1 MATLA
6 FAGLTSPPFSTS
18 RRSPSL
24 LLPITCSSTEPN
36 QNADDSEPKTPSL
49 APSSSSDL
57 TYKLYAGLGGV
68 GFLETTY
75 LTYLKLTNSTAF
87 CPTGGG
93 GGGGGSCGDIL
104 SSDYAVVFGVPLP
117 LFGMVAY
124 GLVATLGVQLLT
136 AKKLPFGISESN
148 ARLVLLG
155 TTTSMAAASAC
166 FLYILSTKFSGA
178 SCSYCLLSAL
188 LSFTLFFTA
197 LKDFGLEKLQKEVG
211 LLFCIA
217 SLVVVTLNR
226 SYSALPPVPSSPS
239 EIDLP
244 YFSTEITTP
253 SSPFAIALAKHLSA
267 IGAKMYGAFWC
278 SHCVEQKQMFG
289 SEAAKLLNYVECFP
303 GGFRKGTIMQKEC
316 FDVGIEGFPTWVI
329 NGQKIIEKERRR
341 KMHTQ
346 ISDSE
351 QQELIEKLDIFKI
364 KGRDK
369 RGRTVLR
376 IMGKFFPARIV
387 SVDAL
392 RKYLEERIFPEIEK
406 KPFAVLYVHTGA
418 QRCENFPGI
427 SAVRSIYDAVPI
439 SVRQNLEAVYIL
451 HPGLQARLFLA
462 TFGRF
467 FFTGGVYGKLRYV
480 SRLDYLWEH
489 VRRNEIEVPDFVYD
503 HDEDLE
509 HRPMMDYGLESDHP
523 RVYDAPAV
531 DSPVSTYS
539 MRCIS

>member
-18 RRSPSL
+18 RRSPLTHGRFQIPFLHKTLKWGQRSL

-36 QNADDSEPKTPSL
+36 QNADDSEPKTASL

-75 LTYLKLTNSTAF
+75 LTYLKLTNSAAF
-87 CPTGGG
+87 CPTGG

-329 NGQKIIEKERRR
+329 NGQVLSGEKEL
-341 KMHTQ
+341 M
-346 ISDSE
+346 E
-351 QQELIEKLDIFKI
+351 LAQESGF
-364 KGRDK
+364 
-369 RGRTVLR
+369 
-376 IMGKFFPARIV
+376 
-387 SVDAL
+387 
-392 RKYLEERIFPEIEK
+392 
-406 KPFAVLYVHTGA
+406 
-418 QRCENFPGI
+418 
-427 SAVRSIYDAVPI
+427 
-439 SVRQNLEAVYIL
+439 
-451 HPGLQARLFLA
+451 
-462 TFGRF
+462 
-467 FFTGGVYGKLRYV
+467 
-480 SRLDYLWEH
+480 
-489 VRRNEIEVPDFVYD
+489 
-503 HDEDLE
+503 DLKE
-509 HRPMMDYGLESDHP
+509 FNQTP
-523 RVYDAPAV
+523 
-531 DSPVSTYS
+531 
-539 MRCIS
+539 

>member
-36 QNADDSEPKTPSL
+36 QNADDSEPKTASL

-87 CPTGGG
+87 CPTGA

-188 LSFTLFFTA
+188 LSFSLFFTA

-439 SVRQNLEAVYIL
+439 SVRKNLEAVYIL